1 MDAAIITSIVTSLC
15 TLIGVIITVLAS
27 ASKQKMEMEIAQ
39 RQQQK
44 EIDEI
49 KKQLNEHNNYATT
62 IPVIQTELKFL
73 REDIT
78 EIKSKIGA

>member
-1 MDAAIITSIVTSLC
+1 METAILTSIISSIC

-27 ASKQKMEMEIAQ
+27 ASKQKTEMAAAQ
-39 RQQQK
+39 QNQQK

-49 KKQLNEHNNYATT
+49 KAQLKEHNNYANT
-62 IPVIQTELKFL
+62 IPVIQTELKYL
-73 REDIT
+73 REDIG

>member
-27 ASKQKMEMEIAQ
+27 ASKQKTEMELAQ

-49 KKQLNEHNNYATT
+49 KKQLKEHNNYANT
-62 IPVIQTELKFL
+62 IPVIQTELQFL

>member
-1 MDAAIITSIVTSLC
+1 MDAAIITSIVTSVF
-15 TLIGVIITVLAS
+15 TLIGVIITVVAS
-27 ASKQKMEMEIAQ
+27 AGKQKTEMRIAQ
-39 RQQQK
+39 ENQQR

-49 KKQLNEHNNYATT
+49 KKQLKEHNNYANT

-73 REDIT
+73 REDIS